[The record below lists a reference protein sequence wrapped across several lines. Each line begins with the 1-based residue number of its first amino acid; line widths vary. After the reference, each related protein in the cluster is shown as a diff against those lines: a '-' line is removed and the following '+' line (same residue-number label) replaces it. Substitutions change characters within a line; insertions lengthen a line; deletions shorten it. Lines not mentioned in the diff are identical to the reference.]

1 MSVQGRNNHNG
12 AYLDWAWWIGLIGL
26 IVTII
31 FVVILIGF
39 TVDVALSNTA
49 NKFDQLFVSLPM
61 LFACILNVFV
71 VHILAMERNN
81 SLGIFFR
88 R

>member
-1 MSVQGRNNHNG
+1 MSVQGRNSLNG

-31 FVVILIGF
+31 CVVVLIGF
-39 TVDVALSNTA
+39 IIDVILSPNP
-49 NKFDQLFVSLPM
+49 NNFDQLFVSLPL
-61 LFACILNVFV
+61 LFACILNILYF
-71 VHILAMERNN
+71 ILAMESNN

-88 R
+88 